1 MTKGEGGYHLN
12 IEERREVTCY
22 LHGLEGG
29 GGRAYRILIPPT

>member
-1 MTKGEGGYHLN
+1 MTSDEGGGGYHLN

-29 GGRAYRILIPPT
+29 GELIEF

>member
-1 MTKGEGGYHLN
+1 MTGGGYHVN

-29 GGRAYRILIPPT
+29 GESL

>member
-22 LHGLEGG
+22 LHGLERGG
-29 GGRAYRILIPPT
+29 GELIEI

>member
-1 MTKGEGGYHLN
+1 MTGGGGYHVN

-29 GGRAYRILIPPT
+29 GGGEPIEF

>member
-1 MTKGEGGYHLN
+1 MTGGGYHVN

-29 GGRAYRILIPPT
+29 GGEPIEF